1 MSSIK
6 NFCIIAHI
14 DHGKST
20 LSDRIIEMTSNISE
34 REMRPQILDS
44 MDLERE
50 RGITIKLNAVRL
62 QYKDIQ
68 LNLIDT
74 PGHADFSYEVSRS
87 LSACE
92 GAILVIDA
100 TKGVQAQTVSNY
112 FLAKKAN
119 LEIVVAINKID
130 IPSINLDDVKTQIR
144 NKLGLDPEEAV
155 HISAKT
161 GLGVDKLL
169 EVVSRKVPDSPNLLN
184 EPLKALIFDSYYDP
198 FKGAI
203 VFIRVFGGSLKKGSK
218 IKFIQTG
225 KVSDVIELGIKT
237 PKMENVDELSSG
249 EVGWVNANI
258 KNLKEIRVG
267 DTITLVDFPCD
278 QPCSGYSEVLPM
290 VYSSF
295 FALESEKQNLFKQA
309 IEKISL
315 SDGSFVYQYEPS
327 AALGFGCRCGFL
339 GLLHLEIIKER
350 LFREHSISV
359 IVTNP
364 TVKYEVVLTSGDSIF
379 LTSPSDLPDLSKIK
393 AIKEPYVLA
402 SISVSKEFIG
412 KIIELMEK
420 YRAQYVDLNYLS
432 EDQAVLKYEIPLSE
446 IIQDFYDA
454 IKTLTHGYGSMD
466 YELLD
471 YRESKLVKVDILLNG
486 VIAPLFSF
494 ITDSSQAYRKGKNL
508 VEKLKECISPH
519 LFEISIQAAINNK
532 VISRENIKALR
543 KHVTAKCYGGDITRK
558 KKLWERQKEGKK
570 KMKQIGK
577 VTLPPDIFEKILR
590 N

>member
-62 QYKDIQ
+62 KYQDIQ

-155 HISAKT
+155 YISAKT
-161 GLGVDKLL
+161 GLGVENLL
-169 EVVSRKVPDSPNLLN
+169 KVVSRKIPDAPNCFH

-225 KVSDVIELGIKT
+225 KISDVIELGIKT

-278 QPCSGYSEVLPM
+278 QPFPGYSEVLPM

-364 TVKYEVVLTSGDSIF
+364 TVKYEVVLTSGDSMF